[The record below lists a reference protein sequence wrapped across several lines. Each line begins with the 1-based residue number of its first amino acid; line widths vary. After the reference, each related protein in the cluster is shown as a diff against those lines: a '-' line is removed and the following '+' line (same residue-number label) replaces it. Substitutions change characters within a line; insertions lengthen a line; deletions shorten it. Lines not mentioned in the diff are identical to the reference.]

1 VQTVVDAGAV
11 ASVGFEDASRAD
23 AGFLAQAAQTA
34 QAFGAV
40 RVRYADTL
48 GLLDPFETHQR
59 ITALRA
65 AIDIGI
71 EIHAHND
78 LGLATANTLAAL
90 RAGAN
95 HASTTVNGLGERAG
109 NAAMEEVVMALRHL
123 YGTECGIDTAQL
135 PAISALVARASGRPV
150 AAGKS
155 IVGDAV
161 FSHESG
167 IHVDGLLKDRR
178 NYENFAPEELGRA
191 HRLVLGKHS
200 GSAAVIERYARLGH
214 VVTSSQ
220 VPPLLDRIRA
230 HALQAKC
237 EPSADTLHRFFL
249 ETLPAAPPLAH
260 A

>member
-1 VQTVVDAGAV
+1 
-11 ASVGFEDASRAD
+11 VGFEDASRAD

-34 QAFGAV
+34 QRCGAI

-48 GLLDPFETHQR
+48 GLLDPFETQR
-59 ITALRA
+59 RIAALRA

-78 LGLATANTLAAL
+78 LGLANANTLAAM
-90 RAGAN
+90 RAGAS

-123 YGTECGIDTAQL
+123 YAIECGIDTAAL
-135 PAISALVARASGRPV
+135 PAISALVAQASGRPV

-155 IVGDAV
+155 IVGAAV

-178 NYENFAPEELGRA
+178 NYEAFAPEELGRQ

-200 GSAAVIERYARLGH
+200 GSAAVIGCYARLGLT
-214 VVTSSQ
+214 VDAVQ
-220 VPPLLDRIRA
+220 VPTLLERIRA
-230 HALQAKC
+230 HVMSTKC
-237 EPSADTLHRFFL
+237 EPSAAELTHFYLDTCHRPHGL
-249 ETLPAAPPLAH
+249 VPA
-260 A
+260 